1 MKRIQLF
8 LIILFSLSALPILA
22 QNTEIRF
29 VPEPYS
35 VGVLEQGD
43 VRHIV
48 LKGANT
54 TSNTIVLESVMS
66 QNTGAS
72 NFKYPSLIKPNE
84 TISIEF
90 DLNTAFMEGEFNHN
104 IILVDTSGAY
114 YKTTVTG
121 EVQSPVFFSEKM
133 FDAGYYKAGETI
145 EDGIRE
151 LFEETGLDKNDVN
164 YNQLISI
171 GIRQTATTVSPNYIA
186 NEFQHIYLFDYQ
198 GNPENLVK
206 ENNETRGFVEL
217 KIDDTIDI
225 LTYKSNSISG
235 RYYFFDEGKIN
246 SEFCNIRITDFIPSY
261 LMTDQ
266 FMLRLIIAAKRYII
280 QTDRTLLFW

>member
-8 LIILFSLSALPILA
+8 LITLFSLSALPILA

-133 FDAGYYKAGETI
+133 FDAGYYKAGET
-145 EDGIRE
+145 RE
-151 LFEETGLDKNDVN
+151 WTFYAWSPDKKNRPDLALDSDAKKSFSVSYKSVMLNIDK
-164 YNQLISI
+164 LDEIKE
-171 GIRQTATTVSPNYIA
+171 GGTVPA
-186 NEFQHIYLFDYQ
+186 
-198 GNPENLVK
+198 
-206 ENNETRGFVEL
+206 L
-217 KIDDTIDI
+217 KITLKTNGIPREGIALKQKSLRHIVAFKSKVNPKATPEI
-225 LTYKSNSISG
+225 LIVGYWK
-235 RYYFFDEGKIN
+235 
-246 SEFCNIRITDFIPSY
+246 
-261 LMTDQ
+261 
-266 FMLRLIIAAKRYII
+266 
-280 QTDRTLLFW
+280 